1 MRLSGV
7 SFSVLG
13 LLVAACGGGAPTD
26 GTQLA
31 NGKYTADGLNLEGTV
46 TATVTIK
53 GHKISSVTVKDN
65 GNTYSKYTSAYTE
78 VPKRIVEAQSTDVDG
93 VTGAT
98 YSSDA
103 VKSAVDEALAIARGE
118 KQAPAKNAAIS
129 FTPGTYTGSGK
140 GYGGQVQARVTFS
153 ETGIT
158 DIRVGQ
164 QRETAHVGDAA
175 FPILGPKLMEANGLG
190 VDAVTGATMSSFGL
204 KAAVLSAAEQAGVT
218 NRTAF
223 MNNTIEVKAGAP
235 IEDTWDIVIIGGGGA
250 GLCAGAQAAQD
261 GSTVLVIEK
270 NAELGGNTLVSG
282 GVYQSVDHSLVWD
295 ASKPTA
301 TSAKGFDGKTHNK
314 VRATVGC
321 VNDLKVI
328 YGWSEEPFDA
338 SYYKDHEFVA
348 GDIEELSKHGV
359 HPEYL
364 STLQELKKEI
374 KAYLAYAEPN
384 LKRGVPENQLILF
397 STTNLHIFQTYYG
410 GLRQN
415 TAKDEWIYGDYDL
428 VKQFVL
434 EGEQLKPWLMS
445 IGVGFSDSQSTLVG
459 ALWYRGNTM
468 NGCTVDADGDGTTER
483 YQGNWG
489 SYVMAPVAVI
499 NNADKHNRIMR
510 ETSAGELIFENGR
523 VTGVKAT
530 MADGTPVTA
539 HAKKGVIIATG
550 GYAANIQKVLKT
562 NKYWSRQYLSPNIGT
577 TNRSSLRG
585 DGIDMAEKVGAAT
598 VGEGYTQLM
607 PLAYTADGAIAFGGV
622 ENAVFISPKTGHRY
636 VDECSER
643 DVLSLNGFKYGVD
656 KFGAKGVYFYIT
668 RGFGG
673 FGGGGFGGG
682 FGGFGGGGGFG
693 GFGGGAPAGGNAN
706 AAAAPVRRFNGR
718 DWSGRVSEL
727 GDFFNEIGVDTD
739 PEEVKKSIREYDM
752 AIMQGQQ
759 PKEAGKRHPSGPI
772 GNASRNADGTYN
784 LDSYSIDDAS
794 LSIRVLA
801 PSTHHTMGG
810 LKVDLDRRV
819 LDSNGKPI
827 PGLYAAGEVTGG
839 FFGGNRLGGNAL
851 TECMASGRIAAKGV
865 EKDNK

>member
-1 MRLSGV
+1 MRISGV

-31 NGKYTADGLNLEGTV
+31 NGKYMADALNVESTI
-46 TATVTIK
+46 TATVTVK
-53 GHKISSVTVKDN
+53 GHKIAAVSVKDN
-65 GNTYSKYTSAYTE
+65 GNTYAQYTSPYT
-78 VPKRIVEAQSTDVDG
+78 VVAQRIVEAQSTDVDG

-103 VKSAVDEALAIARGE
+103 VKKAVDLALAQARGE
-118 KQAPAKNAAIS
+118 KPVPAKNAALS

-164 QRETAHVGDAA
+164 QRETAHVGDVALQTLPA
-175 FPILGPKLMEANGLG
+175 KLIAANGLN
-190 VDAVTGATMSSFGL
+190 VDAVSGATMSSFGL
-204 KAAVLSAAEQAGVT
+204 KEAVLNAADQAGVT
-218 NRTAF
+218 NRKAF
-223 MNNTIEVKAGAP
+223 IDNGVKAEAGAP
-235 IEDTWDIVIIGGGGA
+235 IDDTWDVVIIGGGGA
-250 GLCAGAQAAQD
+250 GLCAAAQAAQD
-261 GSTVLVIEK
+261 GNTVLIIEK

-282 GVYQSVDHSLVWD
+282 GVYQSIDHSLVWD
-295 ASKPTA
+295 INRPTA
-301 TSAKGFDGKTHNK
+301 TTAKGFDGKMHNK

-328 YGWSEEPFDA
+328 YNWSEEPFDA

-348 GDIEELSKHGV
+348 GDIVELSKHGV
-359 HPEYL
+359 HKEYL
-364 STLQELKKEI
+364 QTLQDLKKEI
-374 KAYLAYAEPN
+374 KAYLDYAEPQ
-384 LKRGVPENQLILF
+384 LKKGTPENQLLLF

-415 TAKDEWIYGDYDL
+415 TAKDEWIYGDYEL
-428 VKQFVL
+428 VKQFIE
-434 EGEQLKPWLMS
+434 EGEQLKPWLMGM
-445 IGVGFSDSQSTLVG
+445 GVGFSDSQSTLVG
-459 ALWYRGNTM
+459 ALWYRGSTM
-468 NGCTVDADGDGTTER
+468 NGCTTDADGDGTPER

-489 SYVMAPVAVI
+489 SYVMAPLAVV
-499 NNADKHNRIMR
+499 NNADKHNRVMR
-510 ETSAGELIFENGR
+510 ETSANELIFENGR
-523 VTGVKAT
+523 VTGVKAK
-530 MADGTPVTA
+530 MADGTEVTA

-607 PLAYTADGAIAFGGV
+607 PLAYIADGAIAFGGV
-622 ENAVFISPKTGHRY
+622 ENVVFISTKDGKRY

-643 DVLSLNGFKYGVD
+643 DVLSLNGFKHGVELE
-656 KFGAKGVYFYIT
+656 GRRGVYLYVM
-668 RGFGG
+668 GGGG
-673 FGGGGFGGG
+673 FGGFGGG
-682 FGGFGGGGGFG
+682 FGGFGGGGGHS
-693 GFGGGAPAGGNAN
+693 
-706 AAAAPVRRFNGR
+706 FNGK
-718 DWSGRVSEL
+718 DWSGKASALPELFDEL
-727 GDFFNEIGVDTD
+727 GIKLDA
-739 PEEVKKSIREYDM
+739 EVVKNSIREYDM
-752 AIMQGQQ
+752 AVMDGREPSPI
-759 PKEAGKRHPSGPI
+759 GKRHATGII
-772 GNASRNADGTYN
+772 GSARRGADGQYDKSTYN
-784 LDSYSIDDAS
+784 IDDAN
-794 LSIRVLA
+794 LTIRVLA

-810 LKVDLDRRV
+810 LKIDLDRRV
-819 LDSNGKPI
+819 LDESGKAI

-865 EKDNK
+865 EKDNQ

>member
-1 MRLSGV
+1 MRISKVCFWSLSL
-7 SFSVLG
+7 VL
-13 LLVAACGGGAPTD
+13 AACGGGAPTD

-31 NGKYTADGLNLEGTV
+31 NGKYSADALNVESTI
-46 TATVTIK
+46 TATVTVK
-53 GHKISSVTVKDN
+53 GHKISAVSVKDN
-65 GNTYSKYTSAYTE
+65 GNTYAQYTSPYTV
-78 VPKRIVEAQSTDVDG
+78 VPKRIVDAQSTDVDG

-103 VKSAVDEALAIARGE
+103 VKKAVEMALAQARGE
-118 KQAPAKNAAIS
+118 KPVPARNAALS

-140 GYGGQVQARVTFS
+140 GYGGQVPARVTFS

-164 QRETAHVGDAA
+164 QRETAHVGDVA
-175 FPILGPKLMEANGLG
+175 FQTLPARIIAANGLN
-190 VDAVTGATMSSFGL
+190 VDAVSGATMSSFGL
-204 KAAVLSAAEQAGVT
+204 KEAVLDAADQAGVT
-218 NRTAF
+218 NRKAF
-223 MNNTIEVKAGAP
+223 IDNSVKVEPGAP
-235 IEDTWDIVIIGGGGA
+235 VDDTWDIVIIGGGGA

-261 GSTVLVIEK
+261 GNTVLIIEK

-295 ASKPTA
+295 MSNPTA
-301 TSAKGFDGKTHNK
+301 TSAKGFDGRTHNK

-328 YGWSEEPFDA
+328 YNWSEEPFDA

-348 GDIEELSKHGV
+348 GDIVELSKHGV

-364 STLQELKKEI
+364 QTLKDLKKEI
-374 KAYLAYAEPN
+374 KAYLAYAEPQ
-384 LKRGVPENQLILF
+384 LAKGTPENQLLLF

-415 TAKDEWIYGDYDL
+415 TAKDEWIYGEYPL
-428 VKQFVL
+428 VKQFIE
-434 EGEQLKPWLMS
+434 EGEQLKPWLMQM
-445 IGVGFSDSQSTLVG
+445 GVGFSDSQSTLVG

-468 NGCTVDADGDGTTER
+468 NGCTTDADGDGSTER

-489 SYVMAPVAVI
+489 SYVMAPLAVV
-499 NNADKHNRIMR
+499 NNADKHNRVMR
-510 ETSAGELIFENGR
+510 ETSANELIFENGR
-523 VTGVKAT
+523 VTGVKAK
-530 MADGTPVTA
+530 MADGTQVTA
-539 HAKKGVIIATG
+539 HARKGVIIATG

-585 DGIDMAEKVGAAT
+585 DGIDMAQKIGAAT

-607 PLAYTADGAIAFGGV
+607 PLAYIADGAIAFGGV
-622 ENAVFISPKTGHRY
+622 ENAVFISTKTGKRY

-643 DVLSLNGFKYGVD
+643 DVLSLNGFKNGID
-656 KFGAKGVYFYIT
+656 LEGRHGVYFYIT
-668 RGFGG
+668 PGF
-673 FGGGGFGGG
+673 GGFGGG
-682 FGGFGGGGGFG
+682 FGGFGGGGFG
-693 GFGGGAPAGGNAN
+693 GFGGGFGGGGGAN
-706 AAAAPVRRFNGR
+706 ASAAAPARRFNGR
-718 DWSGRVSEL
+718 DWSGKASEL
-727 GDFFNEIGVDTD
+727 
-739 PEEVKKSIREYDM
+739 PELFDELGIKLDAEVVKNSIREYDM
-752 AIMQGQQ
+752 AVMEGRE
-759 PKEAGKRHPSGPI
+759 PAPVGKRHATGII
-772 GNASRNADGTYN
+772 GSARRGADGKYDTSTYN
-784 LDSYSIDDAS
+784 IDDAN

-810 LKVDLDRRV
+810 LKIDLDRRV
-819 LDSNGKPI
+819 LDENGKAI

-851 TECMASGRIAAKGV
+851 TECMASGRIAAKGI
-865 EKDNK
+865 EKDFR

>member
-7 SFSVLG
+7 CFSAFGLVL
-13 LLVAACGGGAPTD
+13 AACGGGAPTD

-31 NGKYTADGLNLEGTV
+31 NGKYSADALNVESTI
-46 TATVTIK
+46 TATVTIN
-53 GHKISSVTVKDN
+53 GHKISAVTVKDN
-65 GNTYSKYTSAYTE
+65 GNTYAQYTSPYT
-78 VPKRIVEAQSTDVDG
+78 VVAKAIVDAQSTDVDG

-103 VKSAVDEALAIARGE
+103 VKKAVDLALAQARGE
-118 KQAPAKNAAIS
+118 MAVPSKNAALS
-129 FTPGTYTGSGK
+129 FTPGTYTGKGK
-140 GYGGQVQARVTFS
+140 GYGGQLQARVTFS

-158 DIRVGQ
+158 NISVGQ
-164 QRETAHVGDAA
+164 QRETAHVGDVA
-175 FPILGPKLMEANGLG
+175 FQILPQKIIAANGLG
-190 VDAVTGATMSSFGL
+190 VDAVSGATMSSFGL
-204 KAAVLSAAEQAGVT
+204 KEAVLDAADQAGVT
-218 NRTAF
+218 NRKAF
-223 MNNTIEVKAGAP
+223 IDNSVKAEAGAP
-235 IEDTWDIVIIGGGGA
+235 IEDTWDVVIIGGGGA
-250 GLCAGAQAAQD
+250 GLCAAAQAAQD
-261 GSTVLVIEK
+261 GSTVLIIEK

-295 ASKPTA
+295 MEKPTA
-301 TSAKGFDGKTHNK
+301 TSARGFDGQKHNK

-328 YGWSEEPFDA
+328 YNWSEEPFDA

-364 STLQELKKEI
+364 QTLKDLKKEI

-384 LKRGVPENQLILF
+384 LKNGIPENQLMLF

-428 VKQFVL
+428 VKQFIV
-434 EGEQLKPWLMS
+434 EGEQLKPWLMKM
-445 IGVGFSDSQSTLVG
+445 GVGFSDSQSTLVG

-468 NGCTVDADGDGTTER
+468 NGCTADADGDGTPER

-489 SYVMAPVAVI
+489 SYVMAPLAVV
-499 NNADKHNRIMR
+499 NNADKHNRVMR
-510 ETSAGELIFENGR
+510 ETSANELIFENGR
-523 VTGVKAT
+523 VTGVKAK
-530 MADGTPVTA
+530 MADGTEVTA

-585 DGIDMAEKVGAAT
+585 DGIDMAQKVGAAT

-607 PLAYTADGAIAFGGV
+607 PLAYIADGAIAFGGV
-622 ENAVFISPKTGHRY
+622 ENAIFISTKDGKRY

-643 DVLSLNGFKYGVD
+643 DVLSLNGFKHGVELE
-656 KFGAKGVYFYIT
+656 GRRGVYLYVM
-668 RGFGG
+668 GGGG
-673 FGGGGFGGG
+673 FGGFGGG
-682 FGGFGGGGGFG
+682 FGGFGGGGGH
-693 GFGGGAPAGGNAN
+693 A
-706 AAAAPVRRFNGR
+706 FNGR
-718 DWSGRVSEL
+718 DWSGKASALNEL
-727 GDFFNEIGVDTD
+727 FDDLGINLDA
-739 PEEVKKSIREYDM
+739 EVVRNSIREYDM
-752 AIMQGQQ
+752 AVMDGRN
-759 PKEAGKRHPSGPI
+759 PEGVGKRHATGII
-772 GNASRNADGTYN
+772 GSARRGADGSYDKSTYN
-784 LDSYSIDDAS
+784 IDDAN
-794 LSIRVLA
+794 LTIRVLA

-810 LKVDLDRRV
+810 LKIDLDRRV
-819 LDSNGKPI
+819 LDENGKAI

>member
-1 MRLSGV
+1 MRISGV
-7 SFSVLG
+7 CFSALS

-31 NGKYTADGLNLEGTV
+31 NGKYSADALNVESTI
-46 TATVTIK
+46 TATVTVK
-53 GHKISSVTVKDN
+53 GHKIAAVSVKDN
-65 GNTYSKYTSAYTE
+65 GNTYAQYTSPYT
-78 VPKRIVEAQSTDVDG
+78 VVAKRIVEAQSTDVDG

-103 VKSAVDEALAIARGE
+103 VKKAVDLALAQARGE
-118 KQAPAKNAAIS
+118 KPVPAKKAALG

-164 QRETAHVGDAA
+164 QRETAHVGDVALQTLPA
-175 FPILGPKLMEANGLG
+175 KLIAANGLN
-190 VDAVTGATMSSFGL
+190 VDAVSGATMSSFGL
-204 KAAVLSAAEQAGVT
+204 KEAVLDAADQAGVT
-218 NRTAF
+218 NRKAF
-223 MNNTIEVKAGAP
+223 IDNGVKAEAGDP
-235 IEDTWDIVIIGGGGA
+235 IEDTWDVVIIGGGGA
-250 GLCAGAQAAQD
+250 GLCAAAQAAQD
-261 GSTVLVIEK
+261 GSTVLIIEK

-295 ASKPTA
+295 VNKPTA
-301 TSAKGFDGKTHNK
+301 TSAKGFDGKQHNK

-328 YGWSEEPFDA
+328 YNWSEEPFDA
-338 SYYKDHEFVA
+338 DYYKDHEFVA
-348 GDIEELSKHGV
+348 GDIVELSKHGV
-359 HPEYL
+359 HAEYL
-364 STLQELKKEI
+364 PVLQDLKKEI

-384 LKRGVPENQLILF
+384 LKRGIPENQLTLF

-428 VKQFVL
+428 VKQFIV
-434 EGEQLKPWLMS
+434 EGEQLKPWLMQM
-445 IGVGFSDSQSTLVG
+445 GVGFSDSQSTLVG
-459 ALWYRGNTM
+459 ALWYRGNSM
-468 NGCTVDADGDGTTER
+468 NGCTADADGDGNPER

-489 SYVMAPVAVI
+489 SYVMAPLAVVY
-499 NNADKHNRIMR
+499 NADKHNRVMR
-510 ETSAGELIFENGR
+510 ETSANELIFENGR
-523 VTGVKAT
+523 VTGVKAK
-530 MADGTPVTA
+530 MADGTQVTA

-585 DGIDMAEKVGAAT
+585 DGIDMAQKVGAAT

-607 PLAYTADGAIAFGGV
+607 PLAYIADGAIAFGGV
-622 ENAVFISPKTGHRY
+622 ENVVFISTKDGKRY

-643 DVLSLNGFKYGVD
+643 DVLSLNGFKHGVELE
-656 KFGAKGVYFYIT
+656 GRRGVYLYVM
-668 RGFGG
+668 GGGG
-673 FGGGGFGGG
+673 FGGFGGG
-682 FGGFGGGGGFG
+682 FGGFGGGGGG
-693 GFGGGAPAGGNAN
+693 HS
-706 AAAAPVRRFNGR
+706 FNGR
-718 DWSGRVSEL
+718 DWSGKASALPEFFDEL
-727 GDFFNEIGVDTD
+727 GIKLDA
-739 PEEVKKSIREYDM
+739 EVVKNSIREYDM
-752 AIMQGQQ
+752 AVMDGRE
-759 PKEAGKRHPSGPI
+759 PEGVGKRHATGII
-772 GNASRNADGTYN
+772 GSARRGADGQYDKSTYN
-784 LDSYSIDDAS
+784 IDDAN
-794 LSIRVLA
+794 LTIRVLA

-810 LKVDLDRRV
+810 LKIDLDRRV
-819 LDSNGKPI
+819 LDENGKAI

-865 EKDNK
+865 EKDN

>member
-1 MRLSGV
+1 M
-7 SFSVLG
+7 
-13 LLVAACGGGAPTD
+13 LVAACGGGAPSD

-31 NGKYTADGLNLEGTV
+31 NGKYSADALNVESTI
-46 TATVTIK
+46 TATVTVK
-53 GHKISSVTVKDN
+53 GHRIAAVSVKDN
-65 GNTYSKYTSAYTE
+65 GNTYAQYTSPYTV

-103 VKSAVDEALAIARGE
+103 VKKAVDMALAQARGE
-118 KQAPAKNAAIS
+118 KPVPARNAAMS

-164 QRETAHVGDAA
+164 QRETAHVGDVALQNLPQKIIA
-175 FPILGPKLMEANGLG
+175 ANGLG
-190 VDAVTGATMSSFGL
+190 VDAVSGATMSSFGL
-204 KAAVLSAAEQAGVT
+204 KEAVLDAADQAGVT
-218 NRTAF
+218 NRKAF
-223 MNNTIEVKAGAP
+223 IDNTVKNAHADAK
-235 IEDTWDIVIIGGGGA
+235 IVDTWDVVVIGGGGA
-250 GLCAGAQAAQD
+250 GLCAAAQAAQD
-261 GSTVLVIEK
+261 GNTVLIIEK

-295 ASKPTA
+295 INNPKA
-301 TSAKGFDGKTHNK
+301 TSAKGYDGRMHNK

-328 YGWSEEPFDA
+328 YGWSEAPFDA

-359 HPEYL
+359 HQEYL

-374 KAYLAYAEPN
+374 KAYLDYAEPQ
-384 LKRGVPENQLILF
+384 LQKGVPENQLLLF

-415 TAKDEWIYGDYDL
+415 TAKDEWIYGDYEL
-428 VKQFVL
+428 VKQFVV
-434 EGEQLKPWLMS
+434 EGEQLKPWLMQM
-445 IGVGFSDSQSTLVG
+445 GVGFSDSQSTLVG

-468 NGCTVDADGDGTTER
+468 NGCTTDADGDGSTER

-489 SYVMAPVAVI
+489 SYVMAPLAVVR
-499 NNADKHNRIMR
+499 NASKHNRILR
-510 ETSAGELIFENGR
+510 ETSANELIFENGR
-523 VTGVKAT
+523 VTGVKAKQ
-530 MADGTPVTA
+530 ADGTEVIA
-539 HAKKGVIIATG
+539 LARKGVIIATG

-585 DGIDMAEKVGAAT
+585 DGIDMAQKIGAAT

-607 PLAYTADGAIAFGGV
+607 PLAYIADGAIAFGGV
-622 ENAVFISPKTGHRY
+622 ENAVFISTKTGRRY

-643 DVLSLNGFKYGVD
+643 DVLSLNGFKNGID
-656 KFGAKGVYFYIT
+656 LEGRHGVYFYIT
-668 RGFGG
+668 PGF
-673 FGGGGFGGG
+673 GGFGGG
-682 FGGFGGGGGFG
+682 FGGFGGFGGGFG
-693 GFGGGAPAGGNAN
+693 GGSGAN
-706 AAAAPVRRFNGR
+706 ASAAVPARRFNGR
-718 DWSGRVSEL
+718 DWSGKASEL
-727 GDFFNEIGVDTD
+727 PELFDELGIKLD
-739 PEEVKKSIREYDM
+739 PEVVKNSIREYDM
-752 AIMQGQQ
+752 AVMEGRE
-759 PKEAGKRHPSGPI
+759 PAPVGKRHATGII
-772 GNASRNADGTYN
+772 GSARRGADGKYDTSTYN
-784 LDSYSIDDAS
+784 IDDAN

-810 LKVDLDRRV
+810 LKIDLDRRV
-819 LDSNGKPI
+819 LDENGKAI

-851 TECMASGRIAAKGV
+851 TECMASGRIAAKGI

>member
-1 MRLSGV
+1 MRISGV
-7 SFSVLG
+7 CFSALS

-31 NGKYTADGLNLEGTV
+31 NGKYSADALNVESTI
-46 TATVTIK
+46 TATVTVK
-53 GHKISSVTVKDN
+53 GHKIAAVSVKDN
-65 GNTYSKYTSAYTE
+65 GNTYAQYTSPYT
-78 VPKRIVEAQSTDVDG
+78 VVAKRIVEAQSTDVDG

-103 VKSAVDEALAIARGE
+103 VKKAVDLALAQARGE
-118 KQAPAKNAAIS
+118 KPVPAKKAALG

-164 QRETAHVGDAA
+164 QRETAHVGDVALQTLPA
-175 FPILGPKLMEANGLG
+175 KLIAANGLN
-190 VDAVTGATMSSFGL
+190 VDAVSGATMSSFGL
-204 KAAVLSAAEQAGVT
+204 KEAVLDAADQAGVT
-218 NRTAF
+218 NRKAF
-223 MNNTIEVKAGAP
+223 IDNGVKAEAGDP
-235 IEDTWDIVIIGGGGA
+235 IEDTWDVVIIGGGGA
-250 GLCAGAQAAQD
+250 GLCAAAQAAQD
-261 GSTVLVIEK
+261 GSTVLIIEK

-295 ASKPTA
+295 VNKPTA
-301 TSAKGFDGKTHNK
+301 TSAKGFDGKQHNK

-328 YGWSEEPFDA
+328 YNWSEEPFDA
-338 SYYKDHEFVA
+338 DYYKDHEFVA
-348 GDIEELSKHGV
+348 GDIVELSKHGV
-359 HPEYL
+359 HAEYL
-364 STLQELKKEI
+364 PVLQDLKKEI

-384 LKRGVPENQLILF
+384 LKRGIPENQLTLF

-428 VKQFVL
+428 VKQFIV
-434 EGEQLKPWLMS
+434 EGEQLKPWLMKM
-445 IGVGFSDSQSTLVG
+445 GVGFSDSQSTLVG
-459 ALWYRGNTM
+459 ALWYRGNSM
-468 NGCTVDADGDGTTER
+468 NGCTADADGDGNPER

-489 SYVMAPVAVI
+489 SYVMAPLAVVY
-499 NNADKHNRIMR
+499 NADKHNRVMR
-510 ETSAGELIFENGR
+510 ETSANELIFENGR
-523 VTGVKAT
+523 VTGVKAK
-530 MADGTPVTA
+530 MADGTQVTA

-585 DGIDMAEKVGAAT
+585 DGIDMAQKVGAAT

-607 PLAYTADGAIAFGGV
+607 PLAYIADGAIAFGGV
-622 ENAVFISPKTGHRY
+622 ENVVFISTKDGKRY

-643 DVLSLNGFKYGVD
+643 DVLSLNGFKHGVELE
-656 KFGAKGVYFYIT
+656 GRRGVYLYVM
-668 RGFGG
+668 GGGG
-673 FGGGGFGGG
+673 FGGFGGG
-682 FGGFGGGGGFG
+682 FGGFGGGGGG
-693 GFGGGAPAGGNAN
+693 HS
-706 AAAAPVRRFNGR
+706 FNGR
-718 DWSGRVSEL
+718 DWSGKASALPEFFDEL
-727 GDFFNEIGVDTD
+727 GIKLDA
-739 PEEVKKSIREYDM
+739 EVVKNSIREYDM
-752 AIMQGQQ
+752 AVMDGRE
-759 PKEAGKRHPSGPI
+759 PEGVGKRHATGII
-772 GNASRNADGTYN
+772 GSARRGADGQYDKSTYN
-784 LDSYSIDDAS
+784 IDDAN
-794 LSIRVLA
+794 LTIRVLA

-810 LKVDLDRRV
+810 LKIDLDRRV
-819 LDSNGKPI
+819 LDENGKAI

-865 EKDNK
+865 EKDN

>member
-1 MRLSGV
+1 MRISKVCFWSLSL
-7 SFSVLG
+7 VL
-13 LLVAACGGGAPTD
+13 AACGGGAPTD

-31 NGKYTADGLNLEGTV
+31 NGKYSADALNVESTI
-46 TATVTIK
+46 TATVTVK
-53 GHKISSVTVKDN
+53 GHKIAAVSVKDN
-65 GNTYSKYTSAYTE
+65 GNTYAQYTSPYT
-78 VPKRIVEAQSTDVDG
+78 VVAQRIVEAQSTDVDG

-103 VKSAVDEALAIARGE
+103 VKKAVDLALAQARGE
-118 KQAPAKNAAIS
+118 KPVPAKNAALS

-164 QRETAHVGDAA
+164 QRETAHVGDVALQTLPA
-175 FPILGPKLMEANGLG
+175 KIIAANGLN
-190 VDAVTGATMSSFGL
+190 VDAVSGATMSSFGL
-204 KAAVLSAAEQAGVT
+204 KEAVLNAADQAGVT
-218 NRTAF
+218 NRKAF
-223 MNNTIEVKAGAP
+223 IDNGVKAQAGAP

-250 GLCAGAQAAQD
+250 GLCAAAQAAQD
-261 GSTVLVIEK
+261 GSTVLIIEK

-295 ASKPTA
+295 INKPTA
-301 TSAKGFDGKTHNK
+301 TTAKGFDGKNHNK

-328 YGWSEEPFDA
+328 YNWSEEPFDA
-338 SYYKDHEFVA
+338 NYYKDHEFVA
-348 GDIEELSKHGV
+348 GDIVELSKHGV

-364 STLQELKKEI
+364 QTLKDLKKEI
-374 KAYLAYAEPN
+374 KAYLAYAEPQ
-384 LKRGVPENQLILF
+384 LKKGTPENQLLLF

-428 VKQFVL
+428 VKQFIV
-434 EGEQLKPWLMS
+434 EGEQLKPWLMEM
-445 IGVGFSDSQSTLVG
+445 GVGFSDSQSTLVG
-459 ALWYRGNTM
+459 ALWYRGNSM
-468 NGCTVDADGDGTTER
+468 NGCTADADGDGNPER
-483 YQGNWG
+483 YSGNWG
-489 SYVMAPVAVI
+489 SYVMAPLAVV
-499 NNADKHNRIMR
+499 NNADKHNRVMR
-510 ETSAGELIFENGR
+510 ETSANELIFENGR
-523 VTGVKAT
+523 VTGVKAK
-530 MADGTPVTA
+530 MADGTEVTA

-607 PLAYTADGAIAFGGV
+607 PLAYIADGAIAFGGV
-622 ENAVFISPKTGHRY
+622 ENVVFISTKDGKRY

-643 DVLSLNGFKYGVD
+643 DVLSLNGFKHGIELE
-656 KFGAKGVYFYIT
+656 GRRGVYLYVM
-668 RGFGG
+668 GGGG
-673 FGGGGFGGG
+673 FGGFGGG
-682 FGGFGGGGGFG
+682 FGGFGGGGGHS
-693 GFGGGAPAGGNAN
+693 
-706 AAAAPVRRFNGR
+706 FNGK
-718 DWSGRVSEL
+718 DWSGKASALPELFDEL
-727 GDFFNEIGVDTD
+727 GIKLDA
-739 PEEVKKSIREYDM
+739 EVVKNSIREYDM
-752 AIMQGQQ
+752 AVMEGREPSPI
-759 PKEAGKRHPSGPI
+759 GKRHATGII
-772 GNASRNADGTYN
+772 GSARRGADGKYDKSTYN
-784 LDSYSIDDAS
+784 IDDAN
-794 LSIRVLA
+794 LTIRVLA

-810 LKVDLDRRV
+810 LKIDLDRRV
-819 LDSNGKPI
+819 LDESGKAI

-865 EKDNK
+865 EKDNQ

>member
-1 MRLSGV
+1 M
-7 SFSVLG
+7 
-13 LLVAACGGGAPTD
+13 
-26 GTQLA
+26 A

-103 VKSAVDEALAIARGE
+103 VKSAVNEALAIARGE
-118 KQAPAKNAAIS
+118 KQAPARNAVIS

-175 FPILGPKLMEANGLG
+175 FPILSPKIIAANGLG

-204 KAAVLSAAEQAGVT
+204 KAAVMDAATQAGVT

-223 MNNTIEVKAGAP
+223 MNNTIETKPGAP
-235 IEDTWDIVIIGGGGA
+235 VEDTWDIVIIGGGGA
-250 GLCAGAQAAQD
+250 GLCAGAQASQD

-295 ASKPTA
+295 MDKPTA
-301 TSAKGFDGKTHNK
+301 TSAIGFDGRTHNK

-328 YGWSEEPFDA
+328 YGWSEAPFDA
-338 SYYKDHEFVA
+338 SFYKDHEFVA

-374 KAYLAYAEPN
+374 KAYLNYAEPQ
-384 LKRGVPENQLILF
+384 LKKGTPENQLLLF

-428 VKQFVL
+428 VKQFVV

-445 IGVGFSDSQSTLVG
+445 MGVGFSDSQSTLVG
-459 ALWYRGNTM
+459 ALWYRGNSM
-468 NGCTVDADGDGTTER
+468 NGCTTDADGDGVTER

-499 NNADKHNRIMR
+499 NNASKHNRIMR
-510 ETSAGELIFENGR
+510 ETSAGELIVENGR
-523 VTGVKAT
+523 VTGVKAK
-530 MADGTPVTA
+530 MADGTEVTA

-607 PLAYTADGAIAFGGV
+607 PLAYIADGAIAFGGV
-622 ENAVFISPKTGHRY
+622 ENAIFISTKDGKRY

-643 DVLSLNGFKYGVD
+643 DVLSLNGFKHGVELD
-656 KFGAKGVYFYIT
+656 GRRGVYLYVM
-668 RGFGG
+668 RGF
-673 FGGGGFGGG
+673 GG
-682 FGGFGGGGGFG
+682 FGGFGGGFG
-693 GFGGGAPAGGNAN
+693 SNEAVVAANNVAGNRTG
-706 AAAAPVRRFNGR
+706 RFNGR
-718 DWSGRVSEL
+718 DWSGKASEL
-727 GDFFNEIGVDTD
+727 PEFF
-739 PEEVKKSIREYDM
+739 EELGIKLDAEVVKNSIREYDM
-752 AIMQGQQ
+752 AIMDGRE
-759 PKEAGKRHPSGPI
+759 PEGVGKRHATGII
-772 GNASRNADGTYN
+772 GNARRGADGQYDKST
-784 LDSYSIDDAS
+784 YSIDDAN
-794 LSIRVLA
+794 LTIRVLA

-810 LKVDLDRRV
+810 LKIDLDRRV
-819 LDSNGKPI
+819 LDTNGKAI

>member
-1 MRLSGV
+1 MS
-7 SFSVLG
+7 
-13 LLVAACGGGAPTD
+13 CGGSQVQD

-31 NGKYTADGLNLEGTV
+31 NGKYSADALNVESTI
-46 TATVTIK
+46 TATVTVK
-53 GHKISSVTVKDN
+53 GHKIAGVSVKDN
-65 GNTYSKYTSAYTE
+65 GNTYAQYTSPYT
-78 VPKRIVEAQSTDVDG
+78 VVAQRIVEAQSTDVDG

-103 VKSAVDEALAIARGE
+103 VKKAVDLALAQARGE
-118 KQAPAKNAAIS
+118 KPVPAKNAALG

-164 QRETAHVGDAA
+164 QRETAHVGDVALQTLPA
-175 FPILGPKLMEANGLG
+175 KIIAANGLN
-190 VDAVTGATMSSFGL
+190 VDAVSGATMSSFGL
-204 KAAVLSAAEQAGVT
+204 KEAVLDAADQAGVT
-218 NRTAF
+218 NRKAF
-223 MNNTIEVKAGAP
+223 IDNGIKAQAGAP
-235 IEDTWDIVIIGGGGA
+235 IDDTWDVVIIGGGGA
-250 GLCAGAQAAQD
+250 GLCAAAQAAQD
-261 GSTVLVIEK
+261 GSSVLIIEK

-295 ASKPTA
+295 INKPTA
-301 TSAKGFDGKTHNK
+301 TSAKGFDGKNHNK

-328 YGWSEEPFDA
+328 YNWSEEPFDA
-338 SYYKDHEFVA
+338 NYYKDHEFVA
-348 GDIEELSKHGV
+348 GDIVELSKHGV

-364 STLQELKKEI
+364 QTLQDLKKEI
-374 KAYLAYAEPN
+374 KAYLAYAEPQ
-384 LKRGVPENQLILF
+384 LKKGTPENQLLLF

-428 VKQFVL
+428 VKQFIV

-445 IGVGFSDSQSTLVG
+445 MGVGFSDSQSTLVG

-468 NGCTVDADGDGTTER
+468 NGCTADADGDGNPER
-483 YQGNWG
+483 YSGNWG
-489 SYVMAPVAVI
+489 SYVMAPLAVV
-499 NNADKHNRIMR
+499 NNANAHNRVMR
-510 ETSAGELIFENGR
+510 ETSANELIFENGR
-523 VTGVKAT
+523 VTGVKAK
-530 MADGTPVTA
+530 MADGTEVTA

-585 DGIDMAEKVGAAT
+585 DGIDMAEKIGAAT

-607 PLAYTADGAIAFGGV
+607 PLAYIADGAIAFGGV
-622 ENAVFISPKTGHRY
+622 ENAIFISTKDGKRY

-643 DVLSLNGFKYGVD
+643 DVLSLNGFKHGID
-656 KFGAKGVYFYIT
+656 LEGRRGVYFYIT
-668 RGFGG
+668 PGF
-673 FGGGGFGGG
+673 GGFGGG
-682 FGGFGGGGGFG
+682 FGGFGGGGFG
-693 GFGGGAPAGGNAN
+693 GFGGGAPQANAN
-706 AAAAPVRRFNGR
+706 TNTRRFNGR
-718 DWSGRVSEL
+718 DWSGKASEL
-727 GDFFNEIGVDTD
+727 
-739 PEEVKKSIREYDM
+739 PELFDELGIKLDAEVVKNSIREYDM
-752 AIMQGQQ
+752 AVMDGRE
-759 PKEAGKRHPSGPI
+759 PEGVGKRHATGII
-772 GNASRNADGTYN
+772 GSARRGADGQYDKSTYN
-784 LDSYSIDDAS
+784 IDDAN

-819 LDSNGKPI
+819 LDESGKAI

-851 TECMASGRIAAKGV
+851 TECMASGRIAAKGI
-865 EKDNK
+865 EKDNQ

>member
-1 MRLSGV
+1 MRISKVCFWSLSL
-7 SFSVLG
+7 VL
-13 LLVAACGGGAPTD
+13 AACGGGAPTD

-98 YSSDA
+98 YSSAA
-103 VKSAVDEALAIARGE
+103 VKSAVNEALAIARGE
-118 KQAPAKNAAIS
+118 KQAPAKNASIS
-129 FTPGTYTGSGK
+129 FKPGTYTGSGK

-164 QRETAHVGDAA
+164 QRETAHVGDVALQTLPA
-175 FPILGPKLMEANGLG
+175 RIIAANGLN
-190 VDAVTGATMSSFGL
+190 VDAVSGATMSSFGL
-204 KAAVLSAAEQAGVT
+204 KEAVLNAADQAGVT
-218 NRTAF
+218 NRKAF
-223 MNNTIEVKAGAP
+223 IDNGAKAEAGAP
-235 IEDTWDIVIIGGGGA
+235 IEDTWDVVIIGGGGA
-250 GLCAGAQAAQD
+250 GLCAAAQAAQD
-261 GSTVLVIEK
+261 GNTVLIIEK

-282 GVYQSVDHSLVWD
+282 GVYQSIDHSLVWD
-295 ASKPTA
+295 INRPTA
-301 TSAKGFDGKTHNK
+301 TTAKGFDGKMHNK

-328 YGWSEEPFDA
+328 YNWSEEPFDA

-348 GDIEELSKHGV
+348 GDIVELSKHGV
-359 HPEYL
+359 HAEYL
-364 STLQELKKEI
+364 PVLQELKKEI
-374 KAYLAYAEPN
+374 KAYLDYAEPQ
-384 LKRGVPENQLILF
+384 LKKGTPENQLLLF

-415 TAKDEWIYGDYDL
+415 TAKDEWIYGDYEL
-428 VKQFVL
+428 VKQFIE

-445 IGVGFSDSQSTLVG
+445 MGVGFSDSQSTLVG
-459 ALWYRGNTM
+459 ALWYRGSTM
-468 NGCTVDADGDGTTER
+468 NGCTTDADGDGTPER

-489 SYVMAPVAVI
+489 SYVMAPLAVV
-499 NNADKHNRIMR
+499 NNADKHNRVMR
-510 ETSAGELIFENGR
+510 ETSANDLIFENGR
-523 VTGVKAT
+523 VTGVKAK
-530 MADGTPVTA
+530 MADGTEVTA

-585 DGIDMAEKVGAAT
+585 DGIDMAQKIGAAT

-607 PLAYTADGAIAFGGV
+607 PLAYIADGAIAFGGV
-622 ENAVFISPKTGHRY
+622 ENVVFISTKDGKRY

-643 DVLSLNGFKYGVD
+643 DVLSLNGFKHGVELE
-656 KFGAKGVYFYIT
+656 GRRGVYLYVM
-668 RGFGG
+668 GGGG
-673 FGGGGFGGG
+673 FGGFGGG
-682 FGGFGGGGGFG
+682 FGGFGGGGGHS
-693 GFGGGAPAGGNAN
+693 
-706 AAAAPVRRFNGR
+706 FNGK
-718 DWSGRVSEL
+718 DWSGKASALPELFDEL
-727 GDFFNEIGVDTD
+727 GIKLDADV
-739 PEEVKKSIREYDM
+739 VKNSIREYDM
-752 AIMQGQQ
+752 AVMDGVDPAPI
-759 PKEAGKRHPSGPI
+759 GKRHATGII
-772 GNASRNADGTYN
+772 GSARRGADGKYDKSTYN
-784 LDSYSIDDAS
+784 IDDAN
-794 LSIRVLA
+794 LTIRVLA

-810 LKVDLDRRV
+810 LKIDLDRRV
-819 LDSNGKPI
+819 LDENGKAI

-851 TECMASGRIAAKGV
+851 TECMASGRIAAKGI
-865 EKDNK
+865 EKDNQ

>member
-1 MRLSGV
+1 MRISGV
-7 SFSVLG
+7 CFLG

-31 NGKYTADGLNLEGTV
+31 NGKYNADALNVESTI
-46 TATVTIK
+46 TATVTVK
-53 GHKISSVTVKDN
+53 GHKIAAVSVKDN
-65 GNTYSKYTSAYTE
+65 GNTYAQYTSPYT
-78 VPKRIVEAQSTDVDG
+78 VVAQRIVEAQSTDVDG

-103 VKSAVDEALAIARGE
+103 VKKAVDLALAQARGE
-118 KQAPAKNAAIS
+118 KPVPAKNAALG

-164 QRETAHVGDAA
+164 QRETAHVGDVALQTLPA
-175 FPILGPKLMEANGLG
+175 KIIAANGLN
-190 VDAVTGATMSSFGL
+190 VDAVSGATMSSFGL
-204 KAAVLSAAEQAGVT
+204 KEAVLDAADQAGVT
-218 NRTAF
+218 NRKAF
-223 MNNTIEVKAGAP
+223 IDNGIKAQAGAP
-235 IEDTWDIVIIGGGGA
+235 VDDTWDVVIIGGGGA
-250 GLCAGAQAAQD
+250 GLCAAAQAAQD
-261 GSTVLVIEK
+261 GSTVLIIEK

-295 ASKPTA
+295 INKPTA
-301 TSAKGFDGKTHNK
+301 TSAKGFDGKNHNK

-328 YGWSEEPFDA
+328 YNWSEEPFDA
-338 SYYKDHEFVA
+338 NYYKDHEFVA
-348 GDIEELSKHGV
+348 GDIVELSKHGV

-364 STLQELKKEI
+364 LTLKDLKKEI
-374 KAYLAYAEPN
+374 KAYLAYAEPQ
-384 LKRGVPENQLILF
+384 LKKGTPENQLLLF

-428 VKQFVL
+428 VKQFIV

-445 IGVGFSDSQSTLVG
+445 MGVGFSDSQSTLVG

-468 NGCTVDADGDGTTER
+468 NGCTADADGDGNPER
-483 YQGNWG
+483 YSGNWG
-489 SYVMAPVAVI
+489 SYVMAPLAVV
-499 NNADKHNRIMR
+499 NNANAHNRVMR
-510 ETSAGELIFENGR
+510 ETSANELIFENGR
-523 VTGVKAT
+523 VTGVKAK
-530 MADGTPVTA
+530 MADGTEVTA

-585 DGIDMAEKVGAAT
+585 DGIDMAEKIGAAT

-607 PLAYTADGAIAFGGV
+607 PLAYIADGAIAFGGV
-622 ENAVFISPKTGHRY
+622 ENAIFISTKDGKRY

-643 DVLSLNGFKYGVD
+643 DVLSLNGFKHGID
-656 KFGAKGVYFYIT
+656 LEGRRGVYFYIT
-668 RGFGG
+668 PGF
-673 FGGGGFGGG
+673 GGFGGG
-682 FGGFGGGGGFG
+682 FGGFGGGGFG
-693 GFGGGAPAGGNAN
+693 GFGGGAPQANAN
-706 AAAAPVRRFNGR
+706 TNTRRFNGR
-718 DWSGRVSEL
+718 DWSGKASEL
-727 GDFFNEIGVDTD
+727 
-739 PEEVKKSIREYDM
+739 PELFDELGIKLDAEVVKNSIREYDM
-752 AIMQGQQ
+752 AVMDGRE
-759 PKEAGKRHPSGPI
+759 PEGVGKRHATGII
-772 GNASRNADGTYN
+772 GSARRGADGQYDKSTYN
-784 LDSYSIDDAS
+784 IDDAN

-819 LDSNGKPI
+819 LDESGKAI

-851 TECMASGRIAAKGV
+851 TECMASGRIAAKGI
-865 EKDNK
+865 EKDNQ

>member
-1 MRLSGV
+1 MRISGV

-31 NGKYTADGLNLEGTV
+31 NGKYSADALNVESTI
-46 TATVTIK
+46 TATVTVK
-53 GHKISSVTVKDN
+53 GHKIAAVSVKDN
-65 GNTYSKYTSAYTE
+65 GSTYAQYTSPYT
-78 VPKRIVEAQSTDVDG
+78 VVAQRIVEAQSTDVDG

-103 VKSAVDEALAIARGE
+103 VKKAVDLALAQARGE
-118 KQAPAKNAAIS
+118 KPVPAKNAALS

-164 QRETAHVGDAA
+164 QRETAHVGDVALQTLPA
-175 FPILGPKLMEANGLG
+175 KLIAANGLN
-190 VDAVTGATMSSFGL
+190 VDAVSGATMSSFGL
-204 KAAVLSAAEQAGVT
+204 KEAVLDAADQAGVT
-218 NRTAF
+218 NRKAF
-223 MNNTIEVKAGAP
+223 IDNGVKAQPGAP
-235 IEDTWDIVIIGGGGA
+235 IEDTWDVVIIGGGGA
-250 GLCAGAQAAQD
+250 GLCAAAQAAQD
-261 GSTVLVIEK
+261 GSTVLIIEK

-295 ASKPTA
+295 INRPTA
-301 TSAKGFDGKTHNK
+301 TSAKGFDGKQHNK

-328 YGWSEEPFDA
+328 YNWSEEPFDA
-338 SYYKDHEFVA
+338 AYYKDHEFVA
-348 GDIEELSKHGV
+348 GDIVELSKHGV

-364 STLQELKKEI
+364 ETLKELKKEI
-374 KAYLAYAEPN
+374 KAYLAYAEPQ
-384 LKRGVPENQLILF
+384 LQKGTPENQLLLF

-428 VKQFVL
+428 VKQFIL

-445 IGVGFSDSQSTLVG
+445 MGVGFSDSQSTLVG
-459 ALWYRGNTM
+459 ALWYRGNSM
-468 NGCTVDADGDGTTER
+468 NGCTADADGDGTPER
-483 YQGNWG
+483 YSGNWG
-489 SYVMAPVAVI
+489 SYVMAPLAVV
-499 NNADKHNRIMR
+499 NNADKHNRVMR
-510 ETSAGELIFENGR
+510 ETSANELIFENGR
-523 VTGVKAT
+523 VTGVKAK
-530 MADGTPVTA
+530 MADGTEVTA

-607 PLAYTADGAIAFGGV
+607 PLAYIADGAIAFGGV
-622 ENAVFISPKTGHRY
+622 ENVVFISTKDGKRY

-643 DVLSLNGFKYGVD
+643 DVLSLNGFKHGVELE
-656 KFGAKGVYFYIT
+656 GRRGVYLYVM
-668 RGFGG
+668 GGGG
-673 FGGGGFGGG
+673 FGGFGGG
-682 FGGFGGGGGFG
+682 FGGFGGGGGG
-693 GFGGGAPAGGNAN
+693 HS
-706 AAAAPVRRFNGR
+706 FNGR
-718 DWSGRVSEL
+718 DWSGKASALPELFDEL
-727 GDFFNEIGVDTD
+727 GIKLDA
-739 PEEVKKSIREYDM
+739 EVVKNSIREYDM
-752 AIMQGQQ
+752 AVMDGREPSPI
-759 PKEAGKRHPSGPI
+759 GKRHATGII
-772 GNASRNADGTYN
+772 GSARRGADGQYDKSTYN
-784 LDSYSIDDAS
+784 IEDAN
-794 LSIRVLA
+794 LTIRVLA

-810 LKVDLDRRV
+810 LKIDLDRRV
-819 LDSNGKPI
+819 LDESGKAI

-851 TECMASGRIAAKGV
+851 TECMASGRIAAMGV

>member
-1 MRLSGV
+1 MRISGV
-7 SFSVLG
+7 CFLS

-31 NGKYTADGLNLEGTV
+31 NGKYSADALNVESTI
-46 TATVTIK
+46 TATVTVK
-53 GHKISSVTVKDN
+53 GHKIAAVSVKDN
-65 GNTYSKYTSAYTE
+65 GSTYAQYTSPYT
-78 VPKRIVEAQSTDVDG
+78 VVAQRIVEAQSTDVDG

-103 VKSAVDEALAIARGE
+103 VKKAVDLALAQARGE
-118 KQAPAKNAAIS
+118 KPVPAKNAALG

-164 QRETAHVGDAA
+164 QRETAHVGDVALQTLPA
-175 FPILGPKLMEANGLG
+175 KLIAANGLN
-190 VDAVTGATMSSFGL
+190 VDAVSGATMSSFGL
-204 KAAVLSAAEQAGVT
+204 KEAVLDAADQAGVT
-218 NRTAF
+218 NRKAF
-223 MNNTIEVKAGAP
+223 IDNGVKAQPGAP
-235 IEDTWDIVIIGGGGA
+235 IEDTWDVVIIGGGGA
-250 GLCAGAQAAQD
+250 GLCAAAQAAQD
-261 GSTVLVIEK
+261 GSTVLIIEK

-295 ASKPTA
+295 INRPTA
-301 TSAKGFDGKTHNK
+301 TSAKGFDGKQHNK

-328 YGWSEEPFDA
+328 YNWSEEPFDA
-338 SYYKDHEFVA
+338 AYYKDHEFVA
-348 GDIEELSKHGV
+348 GDIVELSKHGV
-359 HPEYL
+359 HAEYL
-364 STLQELKKEI
+364 QTLKDLKKEI
-374 KAYLAYAEPN
+374 KAYLDYAEPQ
-384 LKRGVPENQLILF
+384 LKKGTPENQLLLF

-428 VKQFVL
+428 VKQFIV
-434 EGEQLKPWLMS
+434 EGEQLKPWLMEM
-445 IGVGFSDSQSTLVG
+445 GVGFSDSQSTLVG
-459 ALWYRGNTM
+459 ALWYRGNSM
-468 NGCTVDADGDGTTER
+468 NGCTADADGDGTPER
-483 YQGNWG
+483 YSGNWG
-489 SYVMAPVAVI
+489 SYVMAPLAVV
-499 NNADKHNRIMR
+499 NNADKHNRVMR
-510 ETSAGELIFENGR
+510 ETSANELIFENGR
-523 VTGVKAT
+523 VTGVKAK
-530 MADGTPVTA
+530 MADGTEVTA

-607 PLAYTADGAIAFGGV
+607 PLAYIADGAIAFGGV
-622 ENAVFISPKTGHRY
+622 ENVVFISTKDGKRY

-643 DVLSLNGFKYGVD
+643 DVLSLNGFKHGVELE
-656 KFGAKGVYFYIT
+656 GRRGVYLYVM
-668 RGFGG
+668 GGGG
-673 FGGGGFGGG
+673 FGGFGGG
-682 FGGFGGGGGFG
+682 FGGFGGGGGG
-693 GFGGGAPAGGNAN
+693 HS
-706 AAAAPVRRFNGR
+706 FNGR
-718 DWSGRVSEL
+718 DWSGKASALPELFDEL
-727 GDFFNEIGVDTD
+727 GIKLDA
-739 PEEVKKSIREYDM
+739 EVVKNSIREYDM
-752 AIMQGQQ
+752 AVMDGRDPSPI
-759 PKEAGKRHPSGPI
+759 GKRHATGII
-772 GNASRNADGTYN
+772 GSARRGADGQYDKSTYN
-784 LDSYSIDDAS
+784 IDDAN
-794 LSIRVLA
+794 LTIRVLA

-810 LKVDLDRRV
+810 LKIDLDRRV
-819 LDSNGKPI
+819 LDENGKAI

-851 TECMASGRIAAKGV
+851 TECMASGRIAAMGV

>member
-1 MRLSGV
+1 MRLSRV
-7 SFSVLG
+7 CFPVFAM
-13 LLVAACGGGAPTD
+13 LVAACGGGAPSD

-31 NGKYTADGLNLEGTV
+31 NGKYSAAALNVESTI
-46 TATVTIK
+46 TATVTVK
-53 GHKISSVTVKDN
+53 GHKISAVSVKDN
-65 GNTYSKYTSAYTE
+65 GNTYAQYTSPYTV

-103 VKSAVDEALAIARGE
+103 VKKAVDLALAQARGE
-118 KQAPAKNAAIS
+118 KPVPAKNAALS

-164 QRETAHVGDAA
+164 QRETAHVGDVA
-175 FPILGPKLMEANGLG
+175 FQTLPARIIAANGLN
-190 VDAVTGATMSSFGL
+190 VDAVSGATMSSFGL
-204 KAAVLSAAEQAGVT
+204 KEAVLDAADQAGVT
-218 NRTAF
+218 NRKAF
-223 MNNTIEVKAGAP
+223 IDNSVKVEPGAP
-235 IEDTWDIVIIGGGGA
+235 VDDTWDIVIIGGGGA

-261 GSTVLVIEK
+261 GNTVLIIEK

-295 ASKPTA
+295 INNPTA
-301 TSAKGFDGKTHNK
+301 TSAKGFDGRMHNK

-328 YGWSEEPFDA
+328 YNWSEEPFDA

-348 GDIEELSKHGV
+348 GDIVELSKHGV

-364 STLQELKKEI
+364 QTLKDLKKEI
-374 KAYLAYAEPN
+374 KAYLAYAEPQ
-384 LKRGVPENQLILF
+384 LKKGTPENQLLLF

-415 TAKDEWIYGDYDL
+415 TAKDEWIYGEYPL
-428 VKQFVL
+428 VKQFIE
-434 EGEQLKPWLMS
+434 EGEQLKPWLMQM
-445 IGVGFSDSQSTLVG
+445 GVGFSDSQSTLVG

-468 NGCTVDADGDGTTER
+468 NGCTTDADGDGTTER

-489 SYVMAPVAVI
+489 SYVMAPLAVV
-499 NNADKHNRIMR
+499 NNADKHNRVMR
-510 ETSAGELIFENGR
+510 ETSANELIFENGR
-523 VTGVKAT
+523 VTGVKAK
-530 MADGTPVTA
+530 MADGTQVTA
-539 HAKKGVIIATG
+539 HARKGVIIATG

-585 DGIDMAEKVGAAT
+585 DGIDMAQKIGAAT

-607 PLAYTADGAIAFGGV
+607 PLAYIADGAIAFGGV
-622 ENAVFISPKTGHRY
+622 ENAVFISTKTGKRY

-643 DVLSLNGFKYGVD
+643 DVLSLNGFKNGID
-656 KFGAKGVYFYIT
+656 LEGRHGVYFYIT
-668 RGFGG
+668 PGFGGFGGGFGG

-682 FGGFGGGGGFG
+682 FGG
-693 GFGGGAPAGGNAN
+693 GGGANAS
-706 AAAAPVRRFNGR
+706 AAAPARRFNGR
-718 DWSGRVSEL
+718 DWSGKASEL
-727 GDFFNEIGVDTD
+727 
-739 PEEVKKSIREYDM
+739 PELFDELGIKLDAEVVKNSIREYDM
-752 AIMQGQQ
+752 AVMEGRE
-759 PKEAGKRHPSGPI
+759 PAPVGKRHATGII
-772 GNASRNADGTYN
+772 GSARRGADGKYDTSTYN
-784 LDSYSIDDAS
+784 IEDAN

-810 LKVDLDRRV
+810 LKIDLDRRV
-819 LDSNGKPI
+819 LDENGKAI

-851 TECMASGRIAAKGV
+851 TECMASGRIAAKGI
-865 EKDNK
+865 EKDFR

>member
-1 MRLSGV
+1 MRLSEV
-7 SFSVLG
+7 CLSVLCIV
-13 LLVAACGGGAPTD
+13 LASCGGGGTQD
-26 GTQLA
+26 GSQLA

-103 VKSAVDEALAIARGE
+103 VKSAVNEALAIARGE
-118 KQAPAKNAAIS
+118 KQAPARNAVIS

-175 FPILGPKLMEANGLG
+175 FPILSPKIIAANGLG

-204 KAAVLSAAEQAGVT
+204 KAAVMDAATQAGVT

-223 MNNTIEVKAGAP
+223 MNNTIETKPGAP
-235 IEDTWDIVIIGGGGA
+235 VEDTWDIVIIGGGGA
-250 GLCAGAQAAQD
+250 GLCAGAQASQD

-295 ASKPTA
+295 MDKPTA
-301 TSAKGFDGKTHNK
+301 TSAIGFDGRTHNK

-328 YGWSEEPFDA
+328 YGWSEAPFDA
-338 SYYKDHEFVA
+338 SFYKDHEFVA

-374 KAYLAYAEPN
+374 KAYLDYAEPQ
-384 LKRGVPENQLILF
+384 LKKGTPENQLLLF

-428 VKQFVL
+428 VKQFVV

-445 IGVGFSDSQSTLVG
+445 MGVGFSDSQSTLVG
-459 ALWYRGNTM
+459 ALWYRGNSM
-468 NGCTVDADGDGTTER
+468 NGCTTDADGDGVTER

-499 NNADKHNRIMR
+499 NNASKHNRIMR
-510 ETSAGELIFENGR
+510 ETSAGELIVENGR
-523 VTGVKAT
+523 VTGVKAK
-530 MADGTPVTA
+530 MADGTEVTA

-577 TNRSSLRG
+577 TNRSSLYG
-585 DGIDMAEKVGAAT
+585 EGIDMAEKVGAAT

-643 DVLSLNGFKYGVD
+643 DVLSLNGFKYGID
-656 KFGAKGVYFYIT
+656 KFGARGVYFYIT

-673 FGGGGFGGG
+673 FGGGF
-682 FGGFGGGGGFG
+682 GGGGFG
-693 GFGGGAPAGGNAN
+693 GFGGGAPGANAGGNAN
-706 AAAAPVRRFNGR
+706 AAAAAPVRRFNGR

-727 GDFFNEIGVDTD
+727 GDFFKEIGVDTD

-772 GNASRNADGTYN
+772 GNASRNADGSYN

-819 LDSNGKPI
+819 LDTNGKPI

>member
-1 MRLSGV
+1 MRISGV
-7 SFSVLG
+7 CFSALS
-13 LLVAACGGGAPTD
+13 LLVAACGGGTPTD

-31 NGKYTADGLNLEGTV
+31 NGKYSADALNVESTI
-46 TATVTIK
+46 TATVTVK
-53 GHKISSVTVKDN
+53 GHKIAAVSVKDN
-65 GNTYSKYTSAYTE
+65 GNTYAQYTSPYT
-78 VPKRIVEAQSTDVDG
+78 VVAKRIVEAQSTDVDG

-103 VKSAVDEALAIARGE
+103 VKKAVDLALAQARGE
-118 KQAPAKNAAIS
+118 KPVPAKKAALG

-164 QRETAHVGDAA
+164 QRETAHVGDVALQTLPA
-175 FPILGPKLMEANGLG
+175 KLIAANGLN
-190 VDAVTGATMSSFGL
+190 VDAVSGATMSSFGL
-204 KAAVLSAAEQAGVT
+204 KEAVLDAADQAGVT
-218 NRTAF
+218 NRKAF
-223 MNNTIEVKAGAP
+223 IDNGVKAEAGDP
-235 IEDTWDIVIIGGGGA
+235 IEDTWDVVIIGGGGA
-250 GLCAGAQAAQD
+250 GLCAAAQAAQD
-261 GSTVLVIEK
+261 GSTVLIIEK

-295 ASKPTA
+295 VNKPTA
-301 TSAKGFDGKTHNK
+301 TSAKGFDGKQHNK

-328 YGWSEEPFDA
+328 YNWSEEPFDA
-338 SYYKDHEFVA
+338 DYYKDHEFVA
-348 GDIEELSKHGV
+348 GDIVELSKHGV
-359 HPEYL
+359 HAEYL
-364 STLQELKKEI
+364 PVLQDLKKEI

-384 LKRGVPENQLILF
+384 LKRGIPENQLTLF

-428 VKQFVL
+428 VKQFIV
-434 EGEQLKPWLMS
+434 EGEQLKPWLMKM
-445 IGVGFSDSQSTLVG
+445 GVGFSDSQSTLVG
-459 ALWYRGNTM
+459 ALWYRGNSM
-468 NGCTVDADGDGTTER
+468 NGCTADADGDGNPER

-489 SYVMAPVAVI
+489 SYVMAPLAVVY
-499 NNADKHNRIMR
+499 NADKHNRVMR
-510 ETSAGELIFENGR
+510 ETSANELIFENGR
-523 VTGVKAT
+523 VTGVKAK
-530 MADGTPVTA
+530 MADGTQVTA

-585 DGIDMAEKVGAAT
+585 DGIDMAQKVGAAT

-607 PLAYTADGAIAFGGV
+607 PLAYIADGAIAFGGV
-622 ENAVFISPKTGHRY
+622 ENVVFISTKDGKRY

-643 DVLSLNGFKYGVD
+643 DVLSLNGFKHGVELE
-656 KFGAKGVYFYIT
+656 GRRGVYLYVM
-668 RGFGG
+668 GGGG
-673 FGGGGFGGG
+673 FGGFGGG
-682 FGGFGGGGGFG
+682 FGGFGGGGGG
-693 GFGGGAPAGGNAN
+693 HS
-706 AAAAPVRRFNGR
+706 FNGR
-718 DWSGRVSEL
+718 DWSGKASALPELFDEL
-727 GDFFNEIGVDTD
+727 GITLDA
-739 PEEVKKSIREYDM
+739 EVVKNSIREYDM
-752 AIMQGQQ
+752 AVMDGREPSPI
-759 PKEAGKRHPSGPI
+759 GKRHATGII
-772 GNASRNADGTYN
+772 GSARRGADGQYDKSTYN
-784 LDSYSIDDAS
+784 IDDAN
-794 LSIRVLA
+794 LTIRVLA

-810 LKVDLDRRV
+810 LKIDLDRRV
-819 LDSNGKPI
+819 LDENGKAI

-851 TECMASGRIAAKGV
+851 TECMASGRIAAKGI

>member
-301 TSAKGFDGKTHNK
+301 TSAQGFDGKTHNK

>member
-1 MRLSGV
+1 MRISGV
-7 SFSVLG
+7 CFLS

-31 NGKYTADGLNLEGTV
+31 NGKYNADALNVESTI
-46 TATVTIK
+46 TATVTVK
-53 GHKISSVTVKDN
+53 GHKIAGVSVKDN
-65 GNTYSKYTSAYTE
+65 GNTYAQYTSPYT
-78 VPKRIVEAQSTDVDG
+78 VVAQRIVEAQSTDVDG

-103 VKSAVDEALAIARGE
+103 VKKAVDLALAQARGE
-118 KQAPAKNAAIS
+118 KPVPAKNAALG

-164 QRETAHVGDAA
+164 QRETAHVGDVALQTLPA
-175 FPILGPKLMEANGLG
+175 KIIAANGLN
-190 VDAVTGATMSSFGL
+190 VDAVSGATMSSFGL
-204 KAAVLSAAEQAGVT
+204 KEAVLDAADQAGVT
-218 NRTAF
+218 NRKAF
-223 MNNTIEVKAGAP
+223 IDNGIKAQAGAP
-235 IEDTWDIVIIGGGGA
+235 IDDTWDVVIIGGGGA
-250 GLCAGAQAAQD
+250 GLCAAAQAAQD
-261 GSTVLVIEK
+261 GSSVLIIEK

-295 ASKPTA
+295 INKPTA
-301 TSAKGFDGKTHNK
+301 TSAKGFDGKNHNK

-328 YGWSEEPFDA
+328 YNWSEEPFDA
-338 SYYKDHEFVA
+338 NYYKDHEFVA
-348 GDIEELSKHGV
+348 GDIVELSKHGV

-364 STLQELKKEI
+364 QTLQDLKKEI
-374 KAYLAYAEPN
+374 KAYLAYAEPQ
-384 LKRGVPENQLILF
+384 LKKGTPENQLLLF

-415 TAKDEWIYGDYDL
+415 TAKDEWIYGDYEL
-428 VKQFVL
+428 VKQFVE

-445 IGVGFSDSQSTLVG
+445 MGVGFSDSQSTLVG

-468 NGCTVDADGDGTTER
+468 NGCTADADGDGNPER
-483 YQGNWG
+483 YSGNWG
-489 SYVMAPVAVI
+489 SYVMAPLAVV
-499 NNADKHNRIMR
+499 NNANAHNRVMR
-510 ETSAGELIFENGR
+510 ETSANELIFENGR
-523 VTGVKAT
+523 VTGVKAK
-530 MADGTPVTA
+530 MADGTEVTA

-585 DGIDMAEKVGAAT
+585 DGIDMAEKIGAAT

-607 PLAYTADGAIAFGGV
+607 PLAYIADGAIAFGGV
-622 ENAVFISPKTGHRY
+622 ENAIFISTKDGKRY

-643 DVLSLNGFKYGVD
+643 DVLSLNGFKHGID
-656 KFGAKGVYFYIT
+656 LEGRRGVYFYIT
-668 RGFGG
+668 PGF
-673 FGGGGFGGG
+673 GGFGGG
-682 FGGFGGGGGFG
+682 FGGFGGGGFG
-693 GFGGGAPAGGNAN
+693 GFGGGAPQANAN
-706 AAAAPVRRFNGR
+706 TNTRRFNGR
-718 DWSGRVSEL
+718 DWSGKASEL
-727 GDFFNEIGVDTD
+727 
-739 PEEVKKSIREYDM
+739 PELFDELGIKLDAEVVKNSIREYDM
-752 AIMQGQQ
+752 AVMDGRE
-759 PKEAGKRHPSGPI
+759 PEGVGKRHATGII
-772 GNASRNADGTYN
+772 GSARRGADGQYDKSTYN
-784 LDSYSIDDAS
+784 IDDAN

-819 LDSNGKPI
+819 LDESGKAI

-851 TECMASGRIAAKGV
+851 TECMASGRIAAKGI

>member
-1 MRLSGV
+1 MRISKV
-7 SFSVLG
+7 SFSVLS
-13 LLVAACGGGAPTD
+13 LLLAACGGGEPSD
-26 GTQLA
+26 DTQLA
-31 NGKYTADGLNLEGTV
+31 NGKYSADALNVESTITV
-46 TATVTIK
+46 TVTIK
-53 GHKISSVTVKDN
+53 GHKISAVTVKDN
-65 GNTYSKYTSAYTE
+65 GNTYEQYTSPYTV

-103 VKSAVDEALAIARGE
+103 VKKAVDLALAQARGD
-118 KQAPAKNAAIS
+118 KPVPAKNAALS

-164 QRETAHVGDAA
+164 QRETAHVGDVALQ
-175 FPILGPKLMEANGLG
+175 ILPQKIIAANGLS
-190 VDAVTGATMSSFGL
+190 VDAVSGATMSSFGL
-204 KAAVLSAAEQAGVT
+204 KEAVLDAADQAGVT
-218 NRTAF
+218 NRKSF
-223 MNNTIEVKAGAP
+223 IDNSVKSKAGAP
-235 IEDTWDIVIIGGGGA
+235 VEDTWDVVIIGGGGA
-250 GLCAGAQAAQD
+250 GLCAAAQAAQD

-295 ASKPTA
+295 INKPSA
-301 TSAKGFDGKTHNK
+301 TSAKGFDGKMHNK

-328 YGWSEEPFDA
+328 YGWSEAPFDA

-359 HPEYL
+359 HQEYL
-364 STLQELKKEI
+364 ATLQELKKEI
-374 KAYLAYAEPN
+374 KAYLDYAEPQ
-384 LKRGVPENQLILF
+384 LKKGVPENQLLLF

-415 TAKDEWIYGDYDL
+415 TAKDEWIYGEYDL
-428 VKQFVL
+428 VKQFIE
-434 EGEQLKPWLMS
+434 EGEKLKPWLMEM
-445 IGVGFSDSQSTLVG
+445 GVGFSDSQSTLVG
-459 ALWYRGNTM
+459 ALWYRGNSM
-468 NGCTVDADGDGTTER
+468 NGCTTDADGDGNPER

-489 SYVMAPVAVI
+489 SYVMAPLSVV
-499 NNADKHNRIMR
+499 NNGNRHNRVMR
-510 ETSAGELIFENGR
+510 ETSAGELIFDNGR
-523 VTGVKAT
+523 VTGVKAK
-530 MADGTPVTA
+530 MADGTEVTA
-539 HAKKGVIIATG
+539 HARKGVIIATG

-585 DGIDMAEKVGAAT
+585 DGIDMAQKVGAAT
-598 VGEGYTQLM
+598 VGEGYTQLL
-607 PLAYTADGAIAFGGV
+607 PLAYFSDGAIAFGGV
-622 ENAVFISPKTGHRY
+622 ENAIFISTKDGKRY

-643 DVLSLNGFKYGVD
+643 DVLSLNGFKHGVELD
-656 KFGAKGVYFYIT
+656 GRRGVYLYVM
-668 RGFGG
+668 RGF
-673 FGGGGFGGG
+673 GG
-682 FGGFGGGGGFG
+682 FGGFGGGFG
-693 GFGGGAPAGGNAN
+693 ANEAVVAANGAAGNRAGS
-706 AAAAPVRRFNGR
+706 FNGR
-718 DWSGRVSEL
+718 EWNGKTSEL
-727 GDFFNEIGVDTD
+727 SGFF
-739 PEEVKKSIREYDM
+739 EELGLKIDAETVKNSIREYDM
-752 AIMQGQQ
+752 AIMEGRQ
-759 PKEAGKRHPSGPI
+759 PEVGKRHATGII
-772 GNASRNADGTYN
+772 GNARRGADGQYDKST
-784 LDSYSIDDAS
+784 YSIDDVN

-810 LKVDLDRRV
+810 LKIDLDRRV
-819 LDSNGKPI
+819 LDESGKAI

-865 EKDNK
+865 EKDNQ

>member
-1 MRLSGV
+1 MRISGV
-7 SFSVLG
+7 CFSALALVL
-13 LLVAACGGGAPTD
+13 AACGGGAPAD

-31 NGKYTADGLNLEGTV
+31 NGKYTADALNVESTI
-46 TATVTIK
+46 TATVTVK
-53 GHKISSVTVKDN
+53 GHKISAVTVKDN
-65 GNTYSKYTSAYTE
+65 GSTYAQYTSPYTE
-78 VPKRIVEAQSTDVDG
+78 IPKRIVEAQSTDVDG
-93 VTGAT
+93 ITGAT

-103 VKSAVDEALAIARGE
+103 VKKAVDLALAQARGE
-118 KQAPAKNAAIS
+118 KAVPDKNAALA

-153 ETGIT
+153 ETGVT
-158 DIRVGQ
+158 DIRIGQ
-164 QRETAHVGDAA
+164 QRETAHVGDVALQNLPA
-175 FPILGPKLMEANGLG
+175 KIIAANGLN
-190 VDAVTGATMSSFGL
+190 VDAVSGATMSSFGL
-204 KAAVLSAAEQAGVT
+204 KEAVLDAADQAGVT
-218 NRTAF
+218 NRKAF
-223 MNNTIEVKAGAP
+223 IDNTVRNGHADAKIA
-235 IEDTWDIVIIGGGGA
+235 DTWDVVVIGGGGA
-250 GLCAGAQAAQD
+250 GLCAAAQAAQD
-261 GSTVLVIEK
+261 GNTVLIIEK

-295 ASKPTA
+295 INNPTA
-301 TSAKGFDGKTHNK
+301 TSAKGFDGKMHNK

-328 YGWSEEPFDA
+328 YGWSEAPFDA
-338 SYYKDHEFVA
+338 SYYRDHEFVA

-359 HPEYL
+359 HAEYL
-364 STLQELKKEI
+364 PVLQDLKKEI
-374 KAYLAYAEPN
+374 KAYLDYAEPQ
-384 LKRGVPENQLILF
+384 LKKGVPENQLLLF

-428 VKQFVL
+428 VKQFIV

-445 IGVGFSDSQSTLVG
+445 MGVGFSDSQSTLVG

-468 NGCTVDADGDGTTER
+468 NGCTADADGDGTMER

-489 SYVMAPVAVI
+489 SYVMAPLAVVR
-499 NNADKHNRIMR
+499 NASKHNRVLR
-510 ETSAGELIFENGR
+510 ETSANELIFENGR
-523 VTGVKAT
+523 VTGVKAKQV
-530 MADGTPVTA
+530 DGTEVIA
-539 HAKKGVIIATG
+539 LARKGVIIATG

-562 NKYWSRQYLSPNIGT
+562 NKYWSRQYLSPTIGT

-607 PLAYTADGAIAFGGV
+607 PLGYIADGAIAFGGV
-622 ENAVFISPKTGHRY
+622 ENAIFISPKDGKRY

-643 DVLSLNGFKYGVD
+643 DVLSLNGFKHGIEYEGVR
-656 KFGAKGVYFYIT
+656 GVYFYIT
-668 RGFGG
+668 PGFGGFGG
-673 FGGGGFGGG
+673 FGGGGFGGFG
-682 FGGFGGGGGFG
+682 GGMGGFGG
-693 GFGGGAPAGGNAN
+693 ANAN
-706 AAAAPVRRFNGR
+706 ANANVNTGRRFNGR
-718 DWSGRVSEL
+718 DWSGKASEL
-727 GDFFNEIGVDTD
+727 PEFFDELGITLDA
-739 PEEVKKSIREYDM
+739 EVVKNSIREYDM
-752 AIMQGQQ
+752 AVMDGRN
-759 PKEAGKRHPSGPI
+759 PEGVGKRHATGII
-772 GNASRNADGTYN
+772 GSARRGADGQYDKSTYN
-784 LDSYSIDDAS
+784 IDDAN

-819 LDSNGKPI
+819 LDENGKAI

-865 EKDNK
+865 EKDCK

>member
-1 MRLSGV
+1 MRLSRV
-7 SFSVLG
+7 CFPVFAM
-13 LLVAACGGGAPTD
+13 LVAACGGGAPSD

-31 NGKYTADGLNLEGTV
+31 NGKYSADALNVESTI
-46 TATVTIK
+46 TATVTVK
-53 GHKISSVTVKDN
+53 GHKISAVSVKDN
-65 GNTYSKYTSAYTE
+65 GNTYAQYTSPYTV
-78 VPKRIVEAQSTDVDG
+78 VPKRIVDAQSTDVDG

-103 VKSAVDEALAIARGE
+103 VKKAVDLALAQARGE
-118 KQAPAKNAAIS
+118 KPVPAKNAALG

-140 GYGGQVQARVTFS
+140 GYGGQVQVRVTFS

-164 QRETAHVGDAA
+164 QRETAHVGDVALQTLPQKIIA
-175 FPILGPKLMEANGLG
+175 ANGLG
-190 VDAVTGATMSSFGL
+190 VDAVSGATMSSFGL
-204 KAAVLSAAEQAGVT
+204 KEAVLDAADQAGVT
-218 NRTAF
+218 NRKAF
-223 MNNTIEVKAGAP
+223 IDNSVKVEPGAP
-235 IEDTWDIVIIGGGGA
+235 VDDTWDIVIIGGGGA

-261 GSTVLVIEK
+261 GNTVLIIEK

-295 ASKPTA
+295 INNPTA
-301 TSAKGFDGKTHNK
+301 TSAKGFDGRMHNK

-328 YGWSEEPFDA
+328 YNWSEEPFDA

-348 GDIEELSKHGV
+348 GDIVELSKHGV

-364 STLQELKKEI
+364 QTLKDLKKEI
-374 KAYLAYAEPN
+374 KAYLAYAEPQ
-384 LKRGVPENQLILF
+384 LAKGTPENQLMLF

-415 TAKDEWIYGDYDL
+415 TAKDEWIYGEYPL
-428 VKQFVL
+428 VKQFIE
-434 EGEQLKPWLMS
+434 EGEQLKPWLMQM
-445 IGVGFSDSQSTLVG
+445 GVGFSDSQSTLVG

-468 NGCTVDADGDGTTER
+468 NGCTTDADGDGSTER

-489 SYVMAPVAVI
+489 SYVMAPLAVV
-499 NNADKHNRIMR
+499 NNADKHNRVMR

-523 VTGVKAT
+523 VTGVKAK
-530 MADGTPVTA
+530 MADGTQVTA
-539 HAKKGVIIATG
+539 HARKGVIIATG

-585 DGIDMAEKVGAAT
+585 DGIDMAQKIGAAT

-607 PLAYTADGAIAFGGV
+607 PLAYIADGAIAFGGV
-622 ENAVFISPKTGHRY
+622 ENAVFISTKTGKRY

-643 DVLSLNGFKYGVD
+643 DVLSLNGFKNGID
-656 KFGAKGVYFYIT
+656 LEGRHGVYFYIT
-668 RGFGG
+668 PGF
-673 FGGGGFGGG
+673 GGFGGG
-682 FGGFGGGGGFG
+682 FGGFGGGGFG
-693 GFGGGAPAGGNAN
+693 GFGGGFGGGGGANAN
-706 AAAAPVRRFNGR
+706 ASAAAPARRFNGR
-718 DWSGRVSEL
+718 DWSGKASEL
-727 GDFFNEIGVDTD
+727 
-739 PEEVKKSIREYDM
+739 PELFDELGIKLDAEVVKNSIREYDM
-752 AIMQGQQ
+752 AVMEGRE
-759 PKEAGKRHPSGPI
+759 PAPVGKRHATGII
-772 GNASRNADGTYN
+772 GSARRGADGKYDTSTYN
-784 LDSYSIDDAS
+784 IDDAN

-810 LKVDLDRRV
+810 LKIDLDRRV
-819 LDSNGKPI
+819 LDENGKAI

-851 TECMASGRIAAKGV
+851 TECMASGRIAAKGI
-865 EKDNK
+865 EKDFR

>member
-1 MRLSGV
+1 MRISGV
-7 SFSVLG
+7 CFSALALVL
-13 LLVAACGGGAPTD
+13 AACGGGAPAD

-31 NGKYTADGLNLEGTV
+31 NGKYTADALNVESTI

-53 GHKISSVTVKDN
+53 GHKISAVTVKDN
-65 GNTYSKYTSAYTE
+65 GSTYAQYTSPYTE
-78 VPKRIVEAQSTDVDG
+78 ISKRIVEAQSTDVDG
-93 VTGAT
+93 ITGAT

-103 VKSAVDEALAIARGE
+103 VKKAVDLALAQARGE
-118 KQAPAKNAAIS
+118 KAVPDKNAALA

-153 ETGIT
+153 ETGVT
-158 DIRVGQ
+158 DIRIGQ
-164 QRETAHVGDAA
+164 QRETAHVGDVALQNLPA
-175 FPILGPKLMEANGLG
+175 KIIAANGLN
-190 VDAVTGATMSSFGL
+190 VDAVSGATMSSFGL
-204 KAAVLSAAEQAGVT
+204 KEAVLDAADQAGVT
-218 NRTAF
+218 NRKAF
-223 MNNTIEVKAGAP
+223 IDNTVRNGHSDAKIA
-235 IEDTWDIVIIGGGGA
+235 DTWDVVVIGGGGA
-250 GLCAGAQAAQD
+250 GLCAAAQAAQD
-261 GSTVLVIEK
+261 GNTVLIIEK

-295 ASKPTA
+295 INNPTA
-301 TSAKGFDGKTHNK
+301 TSAKGFDGKMHNK

-328 YGWSEEPFDA
+328 YGWSEAPFDA

-359 HPEYL
+359 HAEYL
-364 STLQELKKEI
+364 PVLQDLKKEI
-374 KAYLAYAEPN
+374 KAYLDYAEPQ
-384 LKRGVPENQLILF
+384 LKKGVPENQLLLF

-428 VKQFVL
+428 VKQFIV

-445 IGVGFSDSQSTLVG
+445 MGVGFSDSQSTLVG

-468 NGCTVDADGDGTTER
+468 NGCTADADGDGTMER

-489 SYVMAPVAVI
+489 SYVMAPLAVVR
-499 NNADKHNRIMR
+499 NASKHNRVLR
-510 ETSAGELIFENGR
+510 ETSANELIFENGR
-523 VTGVKAT
+523 VTGVKAKQV
-530 MADGTPVTA
+530 DGTEVIA
-539 HAKKGVIIATG
+539 LARKGVIIATG

-562 NKYWSRQYLSPNIGT
+562 NKYWSRQYLSPTIGT

-607 PLAYTADGAIAFGGV
+607 PLGYIADGAIAFGGV
-622 ENAVFISPKTGHRY
+622 ENAIFISPKDGKRY

-643 DVLSLNGFKYGVD
+643 DVLSLNGFKHGIEYEGVR
-656 KFGAKGVYFYIT
+656 GVYFYIT
-668 RGFGG
+668 PGFGGFGG
-673 FGGGGFGGG
+673 FGGGGFGGFG
-682 FGGFGGGGGFG
+682 GGMGGFGG
-693 GFGGGAPAGGNAN
+693 ANAN
-706 AAAAPVRRFNGR
+706 ANANVNTGRRFNGR
-718 DWSGRVSEL
+718 DWSGKASEL
-727 GDFFNEIGVDTD
+727 PEFFDELGITLDA
-739 PEEVKKSIREYDM
+739 EVVKNSIREYDM
-752 AIMQGQQ
+752 AVMDGRN
-759 PKEAGKRHPSGPI
+759 PEGVGKRHATGII
-772 GNASRNADGTYN
+772 GSARRGADGQYDKSTYN
-784 LDSYSIDDAS
+784 IDDAN

-819 LDSNGKPI
+819 LDENGKAI

-865 EKDNK
+865 EKDCK

>member
-1 MRLSGV
+1 MRISGV

-31 NGKYTADGLNLEGTV
+31 NGKYSADALNVESTI
-46 TATVTIK
+46 TATVTVK
-53 GHKISSVTVKDN
+53 GHKIAAVSVKDN
-65 GNTYSKYTSAYTE
+65 GSTYAQYTSPYT
-78 VPKRIVEAQSTDVDG
+78 VVAQRIVEAQSTDVDG

-103 VKSAVDEALAIARGE
+103 VKKAVDLALAQARGE
-118 KQAPAKNAAIS
+118 KPVPAKNAALS

-164 QRETAHVGDAA
+164 QRETAHVGDVALQTLPA
-175 FPILGPKLMEANGLG
+175 KLIAANGLN
-190 VDAVTGATMSSFGL
+190 VDAVSGATMSSFGL
-204 KAAVLSAAEQAGVT
+204 KEAVLDAADQAGVT
-218 NRTAF
+218 NRKAF
-223 MNNTIEVKAGAP
+223 IDNGVKAQPGAP
-235 IEDTWDIVIIGGGGA
+235 IEDTWDVVIIGGGGA
-250 GLCAGAQAAQD
+250 GLCAAAQAAQD
-261 GSTVLVIEK
+261 GSTVLIIEK

-295 ASKPTA
+295 INRPTA
-301 TSAKGFDGKTHNK
+301 TSAKGFDGKQHNK

-321 VNDLKVI
+321 VNDLKAI
-328 YGWSEEPFDA
+328 YNWSEEPFDA
-338 SYYKDHEFVA
+338 AYYKDHEFVA
-348 GDIEELSKHGV
+348 GDIVELSKHGV

-364 STLQELKKEI
+364 ETLKELKKEI
-374 KAYLAYAEPN
+374 KAYLAYAEPQ
-384 LKRGVPENQLILF
+384 LQKGTPENQLLLF

-428 VKQFVL
+428 VKQFIL

-445 IGVGFSDSQSTLVG
+445 MGVGFSDSQSTLVG
-459 ALWYRGNTM
+459 ALWYRGNSM
-468 NGCTVDADGDGTTER
+468 NGCTADADGDGTPER
-483 YQGNWG
+483 YSGNWG
-489 SYVMAPVAVI
+489 SYVMAPLAVV
-499 NNADKHNRIMR
+499 NNADKHNRVMR
-510 ETSAGELIFENGR
+510 ETSANELIFENGR
-523 VTGVKAT
+523 VTGVKAK
-530 MADGTPVTA
+530 MADGTEVTA

-607 PLAYTADGAIAFGGV
+607 PLAYIADGAIAFGGV
-622 ENAVFISPKTGHRY
+622 ENVVFISTKDGKRY

-643 DVLSLNGFKYGVD
+643 DVLSLNGFKHGVELE
-656 KFGAKGVYFYIT
+656 GRRGVYLYVM
-668 RGFGG
+668 GGGG
-673 FGGGGFGGG
+673 FGGFGGG
-682 FGGFGGGGGFG
+682 FGGFGGGGGG
-693 GFGGGAPAGGNAN
+693 HS
-706 AAAAPVRRFNGR
+706 FNGR
-718 DWSGRVSEL
+718 DWSGKASALPELFDEL
-727 GDFFNEIGVDTD
+727 GIKLDA
-739 PEEVKKSIREYDM
+739 EVVKNSIREYDM
-752 AIMQGQQ
+752 AVMDGREPSPI
-759 PKEAGKRHPSGPI
+759 GKRHATGII
-772 GNASRNADGTYN
+772 GSARRGADGQYDKSTYN
-784 LDSYSIDDAS
+784 IEDAN
-794 LSIRVLA
+794 LTIRVLA

-810 LKVDLDRRV
+810 LKIDLDRRV
-819 LDSNGKPI
+819 LDESGKAI

-851 TECMASGRIAAKGV
+851 TECMASGRIAAMGV

>member
-1 MRLSGV
+1 M
-7 SFSVLG
+7 
-13 LLVAACGGGAPTD
+13 LVAACGGGAPSD

-31 NGKYTADGLNLEGTV
+31 NGKYSADALNVESTI
-46 TATVTIK
+46 TATVTVK
-53 GHKISSVTVKDN
+53 GHKISAVSVKDN
-65 GNTYSKYTSAYTE
+65 GNTYAQYTSPYTV
-78 VPKRIVEAQSTDVDG
+78 VPKRIVDAQSTDVDG

-103 VKSAVDEALAIARGE
+103 VKKAVDLALAQARGE
-118 KQAPAKNAAIS
+118 KPVPAKNAALG

-140 GYGGQVQARVTFS
+140 GYGGQVQVRVTFS

-164 QRETAHVGDAA
+164 QRETAHVGDVALQTLPQKIIA
-175 FPILGPKLMEANGLG
+175 ANGLG
-190 VDAVTGATMSSFGL
+190 VDAVSGATMSSFGL
-204 KAAVLSAAEQAGVT
+204 KEAVLDAADQAGVT
-218 NRTAF
+218 NRKAF
-223 MNNTIEVKAGAP
+223 IDNSVKVEPGAP
-235 IEDTWDIVIIGGGGA
+235 VDDTWDIVIIGGGGA

-261 GSTVLVIEK
+261 GNTVLIIEK

-295 ASKPTA
+295 INNPTA
-301 TSAKGFDGKTHNK
+301 TSAKGFDGRMHNK

-328 YGWSEEPFDA
+328 YNWSEEPFDA

-348 GDIEELSKHGV
+348 GDIVELSKHGV

-364 STLQELKKEI
+364 QTLKDLKKEI
-374 KAYLAYAEPN
+374 KAYLAYAEPQ
-384 LKRGVPENQLILF
+384 LAKGTPENQLMLF

-415 TAKDEWIYGDYDL
+415 TAKDEWIYGEYPL
-428 VKQFVL
+428 VKQFIE
-434 EGEQLKPWLMS
+434 EGELLKPWLMQM
-445 IGVGFSDSQSTLVG
+445 GVGFSDSQSTLVG

-468 NGCTVDADGDGTTER
+468 NGCTTDADGDGSTER

-489 SYVMAPVAVI
+489 SYVMAPLAVV
-499 NNADKHNRIMR
+499 NNADKHNRVMR
-510 ETSAGELIFENGR
+510 ETSADELIFENGR
-523 VTGVKAT
+523 VTGVKAK
-530 MADGTPVTA
+530 MADGTQVTA
-539 HAKKGVIIATG
+539 HARKGVIIATG

-585 DGIDMAEKVGAAT
+585 DGIDMAQKIGAAT

-607 PLAYTADGAIAFGGV
+607 PLAYIADGAIAFGGV
-622 ENAVFISPKTGHRY
+622 ENAVFISTKTGKRY

-643 DVLSLNGFKYGVD
+643 DVLSLNGFKNGID
-656 KFGAKGVYFYIT
+656 LEGRHGVYFYIT
-668 RGFGG
+668 PGF
-673 FGGGGFGGG
+673 GGFGGG
-682 FGGFGGGGGFG
+682 FGGFGGGGFG
-693 GFGGGAPAGGNAN
+693 GFGGGFGGGGGAN
-706 AAAAPVRRFNGR
+706 ASAAAPARRFNGR
-718 DWSGRVSEL
+718 DWSGKASEL
-727 GDFFNEIGVDTD
+727 
-739 PEEVKKSIREYDM
+739 PELFDELGIKLDAEVVKNSIREYDM
-752 AIMQGQQ
+752 AVMEGRE
-759 PKEAGKRHPSGPI
+759 PAPVGKRHATGII
-772 GNASRNADGTYN
+772 GSARRGADGKYDTSTYN
-784 LDSYSIDDAS
+784 IDDAN

-810 LKVDLDRRV
+810 LKIDLDRRV
-819 LDSNGKPI
+819 LDENGKAI

-865 EKDNK
+865 EKDN

>member
-1 MRLSGV
+1 MRISKVCFWSLSL
-7 SFSVLG
+7 VL
-13 LLVAACGGGAPTD
+13 AACGGGAPTD

-31 NGKYTADGLNLEGTV
+31 NGKYSADALNVESTI
-46 TATVTIK
+46 TATVTVK
-53 GHKISSVTVKDN
+53 GHKISAVSVKDN
-65 GNTYSKYTSAYTE
+65 GNTYAQYTSPYTV

-103 VKSAVDEALAIARGE
+103 VKKAVDLALAQARGE
-118 KQAPAKNAAIS
+118 KPVPAKNAALS

-164 QRETAHVGDAA
+164 QRETAHVGDVALQTLPQKIIA
-175 FPILGPKLMEANGLG
+175 ANGLG

-204 KAAVLSAAEQAGVT
+204 KEAVLDAADQAGVT
-218 NRTAF
+218 NRKAF
-223 MNNTIEVKAGAP
+223 IDNSVKVEPGAP
-235 IEDTWDIVIIGGGGA
+235 VDDTWDVVIIGGGGA

-261 GSTVLVIEK
+261 GNTVLIIEK

-295 ASKPTA
+295 MNNPTA
-301 TSAKGFDGKTHNK
+301 TSAKGFDGRMHNK

-328 YGWSEEPFDA
+328 YNWSEEPFDA

-348 GDIEELSKHGV
+348 GDIVELSKHGV

-364 STLQELKKEI
+364 QTLKDLKKEI
-374 KAYLAYAEPN
+374 KAYLAYAEPQ
-384 LKRGVPENQLILF
+384 LAKGTPENQLLLF

-415 TAKDEWIYGDYDL
+415 TAKDEWIYGEYPL
-428 VKQFVL
+428 VKQFIE
-434 EGEQLKPWLMS
+434 EGEQLKPWLMQM
-445 IGVGFSDSQSTLVG
+445 GVGFSDSQSTLVG

-468 NGCTVDADGDGTTER
+468 NGCTTDADGDGTTER

-489 SYVMAPVAVI
+489 SYVMAPLAVV
-499 NNADKHNRIMR
+499 NNADKHNRVMR

-523 VTGVKAT
+523 VTGVKAK
-530 MADGTPVTA
+530 MADGTQVTA
-539 HAKKGVIIATG
+539 HARKGVIIATG

-585 DGIDMAEKVGAAT
+585 DGIDMAQKIGAAT

-607 PLAYTADGAIAFGGV
+607 PLAYIADGAIAFGGV
-622 ENAVFISPKTGHRY
+622 ENAVFISTKTGKRY

-643 DVLSLNGFKYGVD
+643 DVLSLNGFKNGID
-656 KFGAKGVYFYIT
+656 LEGRHGVYFYIT
-668 RGFGG
+668 PGF
-673 FGGGGFGGG
+673 GGFGGG
-682 FGGFGGGGGFG
+682 FGGFGGGGFG
-693 GFGGGAPAGGNAN
+693 GFGGGFGGGGGAN
-706 AAAAPVRRFNGR
+706 ASAAAPARRFNGR
-718 DWSGRVSEL
+718 DWSGKASEL
-727 GDFFNEIGVDTD
+727 
-739 PEEVKKSIREYDM
+739 PELFDELGIKLDAEVVKNSIREYDM
-752 AIMQGQQ
+752 AVMEGRE
-759 PKEAGKRHPSGPI
+759 PAPVGKRHATGII
-772 GNASRNADGTYN
+772 GSARRGADGKYDTSTYN
-784 LDSYSIDDAS
+784 IDDAN

-810 LKVDLDRRV
+810 LKIDLDRRV
-819 LDSNGKPI
+819 LDENGKAI

-851 TECMASGRIAAKGV
+851 TECMASGRIAAKGI
-865 EKDNK
+865 EKDFR